1 MTKFRYNFTKCE
13 MEKVQRRRN
22 RESMENCKRKK
33 DNLEKENLSYFEN
46 ALYIL
51 FFVG

>member
-1 MTKFRYNFTKCE
+1 MTKFGYNFTKWRKSKE
-13 MEKVQRRRN
+13 GEN